1 MGFDTSVLDRAL
13 AERRARREEERQ
25 ALLAAVLRELDALAE
40 QFDLQEAY
48 VFGSVARPGR
58 YREDSDVDVAV
69 AGLPPEQFI
78 SLMARLSANLGRDVD
93 MVEMEKVH
101 FADKIKREGVKWT
114 KAR

>member
-13 AERRARREEERQ
+13 AQRQARREEERR
-25 ALLAAVLRELDALAE
+25 ALLADVLRKLDALAE

-69 AGLPPEQFI
+69 AGLPSEQFI
-78 SLMARLSANLGRDVD
+78 SLMAQLSASLGRDVD
-93 MVEMEKVH
+93 MIELEKIH
-101 FADKIKREGVKWT
+101 FADKIKREGIKWT
-114 KAR
+114 RRS